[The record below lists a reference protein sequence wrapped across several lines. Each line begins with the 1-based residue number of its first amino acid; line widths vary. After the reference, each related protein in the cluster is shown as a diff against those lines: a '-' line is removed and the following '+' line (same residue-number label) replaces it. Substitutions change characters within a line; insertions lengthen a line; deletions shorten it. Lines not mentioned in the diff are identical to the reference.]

1 MNSRRCAL
9 AHLCA
14 VVSQSASLV
23 VSRGGPHREYG
34 LAGDESTFGGELG
47 DDVEGRE
54 DAFGGVDDGRDD
66 GYVTA

>member
-1 MNSRRCAL
+1 M
-9 AHLCA
+9 
-14 VVSQSASLV
+14 

-34 LAGDESTFGGELG
+34 LAGDESTFCGELG